1 MEQSMQQPMA
11 NPNINLNDGR
21 DVACECGN
29 RIFMPG
35 FRFKKFSRLLTGQ
48 PNDSILP
55 IELFLC
61 TACGKPLNE
70 LLPKELKEE
79 ASAPKIDTN
88 PVL

>member
-1 MEQSMQQPMA
+1 MQQQQPVQA
-11 NPNINLNDGR
+11 NMSLNDGR
-21 DVACECGN
+21 DVPCECGN

-70 LLPKELKEE
+70 LLPAELKEE
-79 ASAPKIDTN
+79 GQTPKIQ
-88 PVL
+88 LQ

>member
-1 MEQSMQQPMA
+1 MQQQQPVQA
-11 NPNINLNDGR
+11 NVSLNDVR
-21 DVACECGN
+21 DVPCECGN

-70 LLPKELKEE
+70 LLPAELKEE
-79 ASAPKIDTN
+79 GQTPKIQ
-88 PVL
+88 L

>member
-1 MEQSMQQPMA
+1 MQQPTQL
-11 NPNINLNDGR
+11 NVSLNDGR
-21 DVACECGN
+21 DIVCECSN

-35 FRFKKFSRLLTGQ
+35 FRFKKFSRIITGQ

-70 LLPKELKEE
+70 LLPSELKEE
-79 ASAPKIDTN
+79 QSSSKIKLDT
-88 PVL
+88 V

>member
-1 MEQSMQQPMA
+1 MQQQPLPVNVSLA
-11 NPNINLNDGR
+11 DGR

-35 FRFKKFSRLLTGQ
+35 YRFKKFSRLLTGQ

-70 LLPKELKEE
+70 LLPTELKEE
-79 ASAPKIDTN
+79 TQSPKID
-88 PVL
+88 LS

>member
-1 MEQSMQQPMA
+1 MQQQQTVP
-11 NPNINLNDGR
+11 INVSLKDGR

-61 TACGKPLNE
+61 TACGAPLKE
-70 LLPKELKEE
+70 LLPSELKEE
-79 ASAPKIDTN
+79 SDSPKID
-88 PVL
+88 LQ

>member
-1 MEQSMQQPMA
+1 MQQPQQPA
-11 NPNINLNDGR
+11 QLNVSLKDGR

-61 TACGKPLNE
+61 TSCGKPLTE
-70 LLPKELKEE
+70 LLPAELKEE
-79 ASAPKIDTN
+79 GQTPKID
-88 PVL
+88 LE

>member
-1 MEQSMQQPMA
+1 MEQNMQQPMA

-79 ASAPKIDTN
+79 ATAPKIDTN

>member
-1 MEQSMQQPMA
+1 MQQQQQPIQA
-11 NPNINLNDGR
+11 NVSLNDGR

-70 LLPKELKEE
+70 LLPAELKEE
-79 ASAPKIDTN
+79 GQAPKIQTQ
-88 PVL
+88 